1 MARPPFLTRALVAT
15 AAAAVA
21 AGVAVAE
28 PATAVASTSGLPLS
42 TTDQTVHDRL
52 TLRSQLK
59 ALGPDLAGVV
69 VDAATGAVVWGHT
82 PHEAQIP
89 ASNAKILTAV
99 DALEVFGPTHTFTT
113 SVWTGS
119 TSHQV
124 VLYGGGDPSL
134 SSAQLRGMARTVAAG
149 LLARGVHRVRVA
161 VDDLLFPTPTNAPG
175 WKASYTIE
183 DVSPVRA
190 LVVDQHRRWDT
201 SLDAGQV
208 LAKKLAR
215 FGMQVRPTVR
225 HTTKSPTATVLASS
239 QGATLQATVA
249 RMLQESDNDIAEG
262 LHRLVALQ
270 TGFPATWAGA
280 QAAQTQE
287 LTALGVPLSS
297 QTYDGSGLS
306 RRDRIRPVELTTVL
320 GKIFDPAHPNL
331 AVLQEGAFAVAGV
344 SGTLAPDYLRYVTAP
359 TRCARGL
366 IQAKT
371 GSLSGV
377 IALTGFTRGADGQ
390 VKLFSFLLNRVAATL
405 ATRRAVDR
413 LAATVTGCY

>member
-1 MARPPFLTRALVAT
+1 MPRRPHLARALAAT
-15 AAAAVA
+15 AACAVA
-21 AGVAVAE
+21 AGL
-28 PATAVASTSGLPLS
+28 AVASPAAATAAGLPLS
-42 TTDQTVHDRL
+42 ATDQAVHDRL
-52 TLRSQLK
+52 AVRSQLH
-59 ALGPDLAGVV
+59 ALGPDLAGAV
-69 VDAATGAVVWGHT
+69 VDAATGTVVWGST
-82 PHEAQIP
+82 THEAQIP

-113 SVWTGS
+113 SVWTGA

-134 SSAQLRGMARTVAAG
+134 STAQLGTMARAVAAA
-149 LLARGVHRVRVA
+149 LQAKGVSKVRVA
-161 VDDLLFPTPTNAPG
+161 VDDSLFPTPSNAYG
-175 WKASYTIE
+175 WKGSYTIE

-201 SLDAGQV
+201 SLDAGLV
-208 LAKKLAR
+208 FAKKLAR
-215 FGMQVRPTVR
+215 WGMQVRPAVH
-225 HTTKSPTATVLASS
+225 HTIKPPTATLLASS
-239 QGATLQATVA
+239 QGATLQATIA

-280 QAAQTQE
+280 KAAQAAE
-287 LTALGVPLSS
+287 LTALGVPLS
-297 QTYDGSGLS
+297 TPMFDGSGLS
-306 RRDRIRPVELTTVL
+306 RRDRIRPIELTTVL

-344 SGTLAPDYLRYVTAP
+344 SGTLAPDFKRYVTAP
-359 TRCARGL
+359 TSCARGL

-371 GSLSGV
+371 GSLTGV

-390 VKLFSFLLNRVAATL
+390 IKLFSFLLNHVPSTL
-405 ATRRAVDR
+405 TTRRAVDR
-413 LAATVTGCY
+413 LAATVTGCW